1 MTKNI
6 DHISKKEFMEK
17 LESYRKGSITRRH
30 FLNVTGLGAAAAVM
44 GASVP
49 GLRPQPAFAGDIGD
63 RVVLATWPNY
73 HDPANFDAFTEATGA
88 YVQVNVFGSNE
99 EMLAKLQA
107 GATGG
112 TFMYRPTTRSKITS
126 KRI

>member
-63 RVVLATWPNY
+63 
-73 HDPANFDAFTEATGA
+73 
-88 YVQVNVFGSNE
+88 
-99 EMLAKLQA
+99 
-107 GATGG
+107 
-112 TFMYRPTTRSKITS
+112 
-126 KRI
+126 